1 MSSIVPIFV
10 SSTWLDLQPERE
22 AVETA
27 LQRLRETK
35 FVGMEYFGSRDE
47 TTRQT
52 SLDEVDRSRVYVGII
67 GGRYGSGITEAEYRR
82 ALALNLP
89 CFIYFKRDADIAAE
103 WRESDP
109 AKVARL
115 TAFRTDLQSRHI
127 VTEFSSPEDLA
138 ARLTADLHHWLVKEY
153 LNPRLADAAQGRMPR
168 EEARGMLDAI
178 RDESGLDPAL
188 LASARQVVI
197 NQVAGDVV
205 YGEKHETVI
214 HTRPVALAL
223 VAVALIVAIAAYFYF
238 SRDRGDGIY
247 RVRTTVVNP
256 QGTPIEEARV
266 WSSIGGEPK
275 KVAGGWQ
282 FDIPAASKPQ
292 DGKLTIFATQE
303 NAFLK
308 GQAEL
313 ILREDFNPT
322 ITVNLIRDA
331 SAKVRGQV
339 MDSRG
344 RAVAGAR
351 VFVTGYE
358 GEAVVTSLGGNFEL
372 PAHAAENQQVLVVA
386 EKAGAGVVRLWHPAG
401 DTPLQLVLQ
410 R

>member
-1 MSSIVPIFV
+1 M
-10 SSTWLDLQPERE
+10 
-22 AVETA
+22 
-27 LQRLRETK
+27 
-35 FVGMEYFGSRDE
+35 
-47 TTRQT
+47 
-52 SLDEVDRSRVYVGII
+52 
-67 GGRYGSGITEAEYRR
+67 
-82 ALALNLP
+82 
-89 CFIYFKRDADIAAE
+89 
-103 WRESDP
+103 
-109 AKVARL
+109 
-115 TAFRTDLQSRHI
+115 
-127 VTEFSSPEDLA
+127 
-138 ARLTADLHHWLVKEY
+138 
-153 LNPRLADAAQGRMPR
+153 
-168 EEARGMLDAI
+168 
-178 RDESGLDPAL
+178 
-188 LASARQVVI
+188 
-197 NQVAGDVV
+197 
-205 YGEKHETVI
+205 
-214 HTRPVALAL
+214 ALAL

-247 RVRTTVVNP
+247 RVRATVLNP
-256 QGTPIEEARV
+256 QGVPVEEARV

-292 DGKLTIFATQE
+292 DGRLTVFATQE
-303 NAFLK
+303 NAYLK

-313 ILREDFNPT
+313 ILREDFNPA
-322 ITVNLIRDA
+322 IAVNLVHDP

-358 GEAVVTSLGGNFEL
+358 AEAVITSLGGNFEL

-386 EKAGAGVVRLWHPAG
+386 EKAGAGVARLWHPAG